1 MSVEARE
8 MFFRLIMDAIIAAG
22 LSLLST
28 AATT

>member
-1 MSVEARE
+1 